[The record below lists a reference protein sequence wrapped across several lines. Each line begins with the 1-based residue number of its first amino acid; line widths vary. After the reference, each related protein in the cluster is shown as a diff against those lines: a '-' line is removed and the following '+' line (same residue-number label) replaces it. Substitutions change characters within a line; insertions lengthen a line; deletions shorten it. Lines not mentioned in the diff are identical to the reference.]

1 MPISPPRTKK
11 QKRGFLHPV
20 KAIPHSQ
27 EGGEFEEQEKVK
39 GRPVVKSELK
49 KLYNWPVAR
58 ATYQKK

>member
-11 QKRGFLHPV
+11 YKRGSVHPV
-20 KAIPHSQ
+20 KVIPHSQ
-27 EGGEFEEQEKVK
+27 EGDEFEKQEKAK

-49 KLYNWPVAR
+49 ELYNWPVAR